1 MEYKLH
7 ELYEVSNG
15 LSKSKEYFGTGFP
28 FLTYSTVFNNY
39 FIPMEIVDLV
49 QSNEKEQKSY
59 SIKQGDVFITRT
71 SETTNELGMSCVALK
86 DYSFATYNGF
96 CKRLR
101 PITNLTYPLYMGY
114 YFRTAIFRSNFIK
127 IASLITRASLRN
139 EDLLNFKVELPSIE
153 YQKKIANILYQYDKL
168 IENNNKR
175 IKILEQMAEELYK
188 EWFVRFRY
196 PGYRNDS
203 FVGDIPARWKIS
215 RIKEIGKI
223 ITGKTPSTKNE
234 SYYGEYCMFVK
245 TPDMHGNTFVIS
257 TSENLSLEGSNNQ
270 KKCLLEPNSI
280 MVSCIG
286 TGGVVAINKK
296 MAHTNQQIN
305 SIVLKNID
313 HLYWAYFTVKS
324 LKETIEMYGNTGTT
338 MTNLS
343 KGKFEKIKIVNPND
357 ELKCLFQSEV
367 QPLMDELYNLL
378 ERNENLINQ
387 RDLLLP
393 RLMSGKL
400 EVK

>member
-1 MEYKLH
+1 MSRMEFYT
-7 ELYEVSNG
+7 YRIGEVFNRFSSGKSLNEKYITPNGKYPVYGGNG
-15 LSKSKEYFGTGFP
+15 LRGYT
-28 FLTYSTVFNNY
+28 
-39 FIPMEIVDLV
+39 
-49 QSNEKEQKSY
+49 
-59 SIKQGDVFITRT
+59 
-71 SETTNELGMSCVALK
+71 ET
-86 DYSFATYNGF
+86 
-96 CKRLR
+96 
-101 PITNLTYPLYMGY
+101 
-114 YFRTAIFRSNFIK
+114 SNFNGECILVGRQGAKCGNVRYFLGEGYMTDHAIVGVANKKFDIK
-127 IASLITRASLRN
+127 YLSYALSSLN
-139 EDLLNFKVELPSIE
+139 LNRLSGQAAQPGLSVTILKKQKILLPSYENQQNIS
-153 YQKKIANILYQYDKL
+153 KIIDYYDLL

-196 PGYRNDS
+196 PGYEHDS
-203 FVGDIPARWKIS
+203 FVGDIPIRWKIS
-215 RIKEIGKI
+215 RIKELGKI

-257 TSENLSLEGSNNQ
+257 TSENLSQEGSDSQ
-270 KKCLLEPNSI
+270 KNCLIEPDSI

-286 TGGVVAINKK
+286 TGGIVAINKK
-296 MAHTNQQIN
+296 LAHTNQQIN

-313 HLYWAYFTVKS
+313 YLYWTYFAVKS

-357 ELKCLFQSEV
+357 ELKRLFQSKV
-367 QPLMDELYNLL
+367 QPLMDELYNLI
-378 ERNENLINQ
+378 ESNENLVKQ

-393 RLMSGKL
+393 SLMSGKL

>member
-1 MEYKLH
+1 
-7 ELYEVSNG
+7 
-15 LSKSKEYFGTGFP
+15 
-28 FLTYSTVFNNY
+28 
-39 FIPMEIVDLV
+39 
-49 QSNEKEQKSY
+49 
-59 SIKQGDVFITRT
+59 
-71 SETTNELGMSCVALK
+71 
-86 DYSFATYNGF
+86 
-96 CKRLR
+96 
-101 PITNLTYPLYMGY
+101 MGY